1 MKNEKHLNTPINIS
15 KLKDSLFFMKDK
27 KSILNKKG
35 D

>member
-1 MKNEKHLNTPINIS
+1 MKNEKHLNTLINIS
-15 KLKDSLFFMKDK
+15 KLKDFLLFMKDK